1 MGDANEAEGSTKK
14 IDQNA
19 LQIAKGLAAFQKDEG
34 GETILDKAGAE
45 AFKTTYEE
53 MLAGLAAEE
62 KALTGKDNKKA
73 RTEKSKEISA
83 KKNDPQYIDAC
94 KVCKGLEPKNG
105 FFATKPEVK
114 EKKEEVVEEKKE
126 EKKVDKKPKK
136 DGGGTGISGEERK
149 ELETLKTDLIAR
161 KSELKAAGMSGG
173 QQNKDEQVMGWVKR
187 MNELKE
193 KECPGSTG
201 KPAKED
207 KNKKK
212 KKGALSSEDQA
223 EFEKLIQEVELY
235 KGKLKTEFGYSNKD
249 IKADPELQ
257 EMEAKVKAFE
267 KRA

>member
-1 MGDANEAEGSTKK
+1 MGDANDAEGSTKK
-14 IDQNA
+14 VDQIA
-19 LQIAKGLAAFQKDEG
+19 LQAQKGLDLFKQDDA

-45 AFKTTYEE
+45 AFKATFEE

-83 KKNDPQYIDAC
+83 KKNEPEYIDAC

-105 FFATKPEVK
+105 FFAKKPEPKK
-114 EKKEEVVEEKKE
+114 EAKKEEVVEEKKDD
-126 EKKVDKKPKK
+126 KKDDKKKPKK
-136 DGGGTGISGEERK
+136 AESTGISGEERK
-149 ELETLKTDLIAR
+149 ELETLKADLIAR

-207 KNKKK
+207 KKK

-223 EFEKLIQEVELY
+223 EFEKLKNEIEVY

-257 EMEAKVKAFE
+257 EMEAKAKAFE